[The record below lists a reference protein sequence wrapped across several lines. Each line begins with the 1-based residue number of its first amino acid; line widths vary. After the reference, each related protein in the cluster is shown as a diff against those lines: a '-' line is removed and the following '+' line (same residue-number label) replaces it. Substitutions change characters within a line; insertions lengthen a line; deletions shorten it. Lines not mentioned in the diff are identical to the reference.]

1 MKKLILYSI
10 VVLSTTSIFSQQI
23 DFGKYRLCYD
33 IYWRCHFQNWIE
45 LRQDSTYTFEYID
58 DTQRK
63 STTGKWKVKPNF
75 LVLTPDFIPDTVQV
89 TNVFEY
95 INKKSSINLICIDE
109 NFKGI
114 SKLPVNIFQRGIKS
128 SFLTDSIGEIQYNGQ
143 VADSITFPIKGRV
156 LKVVPKKEKIST
168 LIKIT
173 IDSDFKDLVYQQLGT
188 NKILIH
194 NGRMLVKYKEEEE
207 GILKTE
213 YFEKIN

>member
-1 MKKLILYSI
+1 MKKLVLFSI
-10 VVLSTTSIFSQQI
+10 AVLSTTPIFSQKL

-33 IYWRCHFQNWIE
+33 MYWKCHFQNWID

-58 DTQRK
+58 DTQRM
-63 STTGKWKVKPNF
+63 SSTGKWKIEPNF
-75 LVLTPDFIPDTVQV
+75 LVLTPDYIPDTIQV

-114 SKLPVNIFQRGIKS
+114 SELPVDIFQRGIKS
-128 SFLTDSIGEIQYNGQ
+128 SFFTDSIGEFQYYGQ
-143 VADSITFPIKGRV
+143 VADSITFPIKERI
-156 LKVVPKKEKIST
+156 LKVVPKREKEST
-168 LIKIT
+168 LIRIT

-194 NGRMLVKYKEEEE
+194 NGRMLVKYRAGEN